1 MYGVGCVPAK
11 PQWKSSEVVK
21 ASESRIMEGVSQIFV
36 VREKRVPS
44 QVHEKSVELTG
55 GITLADKTHRLLCC
69 TQKENLGKH
78 HTSGVT
84 VPYM

>member
-11 PQWKSSEVVK
+11 PQWKSSE
-21 ASESRIMEGVSQIFV
+21 SRIMEGVSEIFV

-55 GITLADKTHRLLCC
+55 GITLADKTHRLLC
-69 TQKENLGKH
+69 TQKQNLGKH